1 MLATEHARMP
11 LEGDVSQPIL
21 KTRNRTAEKK
31 AAKSRNAQRIG
42 EMVVA
47 RHEGTLGL
55 EYIKLAQAM
64 ILCTLPY
71 SEQSDR
77 KIKRRARLG
86 DGSYLTVTFHALQ
99 DGVPLPYGADRKL
112 LAWIFDRAIRSNS
125 PFIPWDSANEYQRE
139 MGLSMG
145 GRTNRQLNQRFQRI
159 AGLVIDIRRQ
169 AEATQQSTTYPIIE
183 RSYLPSSI
191 TGRTIDAGQGT
202 LPEMGDRFGFM
213 LNSGLFHDIRKYH
226 VVLPRQIWRDL
237 TGPTQVQDI
246 VYWLLVR
253 CFAAASESVIPWT
266 SLEEQFGIDSNPRR
280 LKQHTREAI
289 RVLQTLWPSVRLREE
304 PQGICV
310 DHAPEPLLPNDAP
323 KGRTRKLTA

>member
-1 MLATEHARMP
+1 MP
-11 LEGDVSQPIL
+11 QPL
-21 KTRNRTAEKK
+21 PKTRNRVAEKQ
-31 AAKSRNAQRIG
+31 AAKVRTAQRIG
-42 EMVVA
+42 EIVAA

-64 ILCTLPY
+64 ILCTIPY
-71 SEQSDR
+71 SEQADR
-77 KIKRRARLG
+77 KITRRARLG

-99 DGVPLPYGADRKL
+99 EGVPLPYGADRKL
-112 LAWIFDRAIRSNS
+112 LAWVFDRAIRSNS
-125 PFIPWDSANEYQRE
+125 PFIPWESANEYQRE

-169 AEATQQSTTYPIIE
+169 AETTQQSTTYPIIE

-191 TGRTIDAGQGT
+191 TGRTIDAGQGA

-226 VVLPRQIWRDL
+226 VVLPRQLWREL

-253 CFAAASESVIPWT
+253 CFAAASESVIPW
-266 SLEEQFGIDSNPRR
+266 SSFQEQFGTDSNPRR
-280 LKQHTREAI
+280 LKQHTRDAI
-289 RVLQTLWPSVRLREE
+289 RILQTLWPSVRLREE
-304 PQGICV
+304 SQGIWV
-310 DHAPEPLLPNDAP
+310 DHASEPMLPDDVS
-323 KGRTRKLTA
+323 KGRVRKLTN